1 MSFGKNKKKKK
12 PEEAE
17 LDITPM
23 IDVTFLLLIFFMVT
37 STMQATPDQD
47 LATSENGDADNI
59 AAYKNLTI
67 LAAKRPGGEPEIILE
82 GEKMG
87 SLDGFK
93 TALEAMVIKA
103 GGKDVQLMIYAERNV
118 KSGDTGDVEGIIQ
131 EVVNEQ
137 EIDEIPIT
145 FAVKDKK

>member
-1 MSFGKNKKKKK
+1 MSFGSKKKKK

-37 STMQATPDQD
+37 STMQATPDKD
-47 LATSENGDADNI
+47 LATSENGDTANT

-67 LAAKRPGGEPEIILE
+67 LAPKRPGGEPEIILE
-82 GEKMG
+82 GKPTG

-93 TALEAMVIKA
+93 AALESLVIKS
-103 GGKDVQLMIYAERNV
+103 GGKEVQLMIYAERNV

-137 EIDEIPIT
+137 EIEKIPIT
-145 FAVKDKK
+145 FAVKEKK